1 MEIHKSA
8 NRDPLPKMGREQYEM
23 TATQVAEVMGI
34 SRQRVEHIER
44 RALLKIRR
52 MLKERFAGGDFFDD
66 LGEA

>member
-1 MEIHKSA
+1 MTIQSA
-8 NRDPLPKMGREQYEM
+8 KLEPLPKMRREQYEM

-52 MLKERFAGGDFFDD
+52 MLKERFAGSDFFDD